1 MSVNRTNEHIRHVTL
16 PSFLRRALRAFE
28 LKALIRDSGS
38 ELSRIGR
45 SRNWR
50 LSASREQLFNVIESI
65 RRVDEPSWQWVITLL
80 EKKLGDFTQ
89 DDIINLVKR
98 NPGITVNE
106 LVILANCTIIE
117 ARKAIDAY
125 EWMD

>member
-1 MSVNRTNEHIRHVTL
+1 M
-16 PSFLRRALRAFE
+16 RAFE